1 MRVSF
6 KIGEGFVNTT
16 HQPQIKYDD
25 VNMIS
30 EMIKMMID
38 FNLDDDDKKMVKIDL
53 N

>member
-1 MRVSF
+1 MNAGQLQNLR
-6 KIGEGFVNTT
+6 GLR
-16 HQPQIKYDD
+16 KYYTSASD
-25 VNMIS
+25 MIS